1 MPDLVIYIYMRMIPL
16 SLPLKWLLSVSKLLR
31 GYPLWFDNSFD
42 FVLESMMSGMDLAPV
57 QRLLYHI
64 LHPPKFLEMP
74 PKNTTMFVW
83 SFSHPMWL
91 GILWS
96 RPAPAWKSFLSESSA
111 KKWSIAQH
119 TVSAT
124 VAKYLDP
131 TPHCF
136 IPPVPPCN
144 GPRLDFFGTNT
155 QQWKNSW
162 RYLENILIKMYG
174 AWVGTP
180 HAMWLKVIATCAI
193 PRSLCTV
200 HAHTS

>member
-64 LHPPKFLEMP
+64 LHPPKIFEMP

-96 RPAPAWKSFLSESSA
+96 RPAPAWKSFCPNLQPRNDQLR
-111 KKWSIAQH
+111 SIQ
-119 TVSAT
+119 SRQQWPSI
-124 VAKYLDP
+124 L
-131 TPHCF
+131 TPHHTASYHLC
-136 IPPVPPCN
+136 PP
-144 GPRLDFFGTNT
+144 
-155 QQWKNSW
+155 
-162 RYLENILIKMYG
+162 
-174 AWVGTP
+174 
-180 HAMWLKVIATCAI
+180 AMVQD
-193 PRSLCTV
+193 
-200 HAHTS
+200 